1 MRILLTGGTGLIGR
15 ALCQYWHAQGHEL
28 WVLSRSPSQV
38 PQLCSGAQGVQAFS
52 ELPQTAFD
60 AVINL
65 AGAPIADRPW
75 TQTRR
80 DMLWRSRVDL
90 TRTLVDWMRQQST
103 PPRVLISGSA
113 AGWYGDGGDK
123 LLDESSPSSQ
133 PDFGSQLCDAW
144 EQEAHKA
151 SLLGVRV
158 VLLRIAPVLSAHG
171 GMLQRLLPLYKM
183 GLGGRLGSGQQ
194 WIPWIHLDDQV
205 RIIDSLLQRED
216 CSGVFNACA
225 PEPVR
230 NMQFAQTLAQT
241 LHRPALIPTPAWA
254 LRLLLGEMSVLL
266 LGGQHLAPRRL
277 QEAGFTWQYPQL
289 QQALHNLLAS

>member
-1 MRILLTGGTGLIGR
+1 M
-15 ALCQYWHAQGHEL
+15 
-28 WVLSRSPSQV
+28 
-38 PQLCSGAQGVQAFS
+38 
-52 ELPQTAFD
+52 
-60 AVINL
+60 
-65 AGAPIADRPW
+65 
-75 TQTRR
+75 
-80 DMLWRSRVDL
+80 
-90 TRTLVDWMRQQST
+90 
-103 PPRVLISGSA
+103 
-113 AGWYGDGGDK
+113 
-123 LLDESSPSSQ
+123 
-133 PDFGSQLCDAW
+133 
-144 EQEAHKA
+144 
-151 SLLGVRV
+151 

-277 QEAGFTWQYPQL
+277 QEAGFSWQYPQL